1 MRRGGSVCDR
11 CPMAPRALAEWWLCV
26 RVTAAAAATP
36 AADGDDAE
44 PLAGAWQYEH
54 AGARRRPAA
63 VAARVSTGFSARGR
77 RGARSPS
84 LVAATRLRAPAAAVD
99 AVAELRLV
107 SGHALACARV
117 AELER
122 QLHAAGLPSQRL
134 GDAGPRCSR
143 RRSPPTR
150 APSASPPTPSTP
162 PRARRGAH
170 PRVRLDGGWQATVPL
185 LGPPDGAAAAIAADG
200 PSCTEGRVR
209 HDGEGAHYAYDAVT
223 TRAISKLVVDVQAA
237 AFVDAL
243 SRRFRAE
250 RAADDTTQLVEVRC
264 DGAEVKTEKGR
275 ALSLRCKMP
284 PAAASATCF
293 LLEVRLDGQK
303 LPEALEAHV
312 GQSPDGVRH
321 TAALGG
327 LLGAVAKSK

>member
-1 MRRGGSVCDR
+1 M
-11 CPMAPRALAEWWLCV
+11 
-26 RVTAAAAATP
+26 
-36 AADGDDAE
+36 
-44 PLAGAWQYEH
+44 
-54 AGARRRPAA
+54 
-63 VAARVSTGFSARGR
+63 
-77 RGARSPS
+77 
-84 LVAATRLRAPAAAVD
+84 
-99 AVAELRLV
+99 

-134 GDAGPRCSR
+134 GDAGPLLLTKALPADASAVGLPADAVDAAAR
-143 RRSPPTR
+143 PAAAPTL
-150 APSASPPTPSTP
+150 
-162 PRARRGAH
+162 
-170 PRVRLDGGWQATVPL
+170 RVRLDGGWQATVPL

-200 PSCTEGRVR
+200 PSCSEGRVR
-209 HDGEGAHYAYDAVT
+209 HDGEGAHYAYDALT
-223 TRAISKLVVDVQAA
+223 PRAISKLVVDVQAA

-250 RAADDTTQLVEVRC
+250 RAADDKTQLVEVRC

-275 ALSLRCKMP
+275 ALSLRCKASYSSR
-284 PAAASATCF
+284 PAEF

>member
-1 MRRGGSVCDR
+1 M
-11 CPMAPRALAEWWLCV
+11 
-26 RVTAAAAATP
+26 
-36 AADGDDAE
+36 
-44 PLAGAWQYEH
+44 
-54 AGARRRPAA
+54 
-63 VAARVSTGFSARGR
+63 
-77 RGARSPS
+77 
-84 LVAATRLRAPAAAVD
+84 
-99 AVAELRLV
+99 
-107 SGHALACARV
+107 
-117 AELER
+117 
-122 QLHAAGLPSQRL
+122 
-134 GDAGPRCSR
+134 
-143 RRSPPTR
+143 
-150 APSASPPTPSTP
+150 
-162 PRARRGAH
+162 
-170 PRVRLDGGWQATVPL
+170 RLDGGWQATVPL

-209 HDGEGAHYAYDAVT
+209 HDSEGAHYAYDAVT
-223 TRAISKLVVDVQAA
+223 TRAISELVVDVQAA

-250 RAADDTTQLVEVRC
+250 RAADDKTQLVEVRC